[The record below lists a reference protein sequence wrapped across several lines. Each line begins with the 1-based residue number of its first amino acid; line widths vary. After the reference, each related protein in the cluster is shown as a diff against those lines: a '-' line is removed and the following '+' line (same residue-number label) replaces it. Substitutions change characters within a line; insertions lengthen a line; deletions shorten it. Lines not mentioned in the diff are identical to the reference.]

1 MRAIQVTE
9 FGGPEVLVP
18 AELDAPVAGPGQL
31 LVEVSAAGVNF
42 ADTHRTDGSYRG
54 GVTLPFVP
62 GVEIVGRTED
72 DRRVLS
78 PIFATGGGY
87 AEYAVAPVDR
97 VVDVPDGVSDGQ
109 ALALLIQGLT
119 AWHVLRNS
127 ARLAPGET
135 VLVNAA
141 AGGVGS
147 LAVQL
152 AKHFGAG
159 RVIATASTPAKRELA
174 LELGADVAVDN
185 DPDGYVDRI
194 RAVSNGRGVDV
205 VLDSTG
211 GATMVA
217 GLECLAGFGRLVNYG
232 NAGREGRPSVDPSA
246 LAERNL
252 SVAGFWLVPAME
264 LPGGYAEPL
273 SDLLALTA
281 AKELRPLVGAEY
293 PLEDAR
299 RSHEDLLGR
308 RSTGKLVLKL

>member
-1 MRAIQVTE
+1 MRAIQVTQ

-18 AELDAPVAGPGQL
+18 TELDPPVAGPDQL
-31 LVEVSAAGVNF
+31 LAEVSAAGVNF

-54 GVTLPFVP
+54 GMTLPFVP
-62 GVEIVGRTED
+62 GVEIVGRTD
-72 DRRVLS
+72 TGRRILS
-78 PIFATGGGY
+78 PIFETGGGY
-87 AEYAVAPVDR
+87 AEYALAPAHR
-97 VVDVPDGVSDGQ
+97 VVDVPDEVGDGQ

-127 ARLAPGET
+127 ARLSAGET

-147 LAVQL
+147 IAVQL

-159 RVIATASTPAKRELA
+159 QVIATASTEAKRELA
-174 LELGADVAVDN
+174 LELGADVAIDN
-185 DPDGYVDRI
+185 DPDGYVDRV
-194 RAVSNGRGVDV
+194 RKATDGRGVDV

-211 GATMVA
+211 GPTMLA
-217 GLECLAGFGRLVNYG
+217 GIDSLAGFGRLVNYG

-246 LAERNL
+246 LAQRNL
-252 SVAGFWLVPAME
+252 SVAGFWLVPAMD
-264 LPGGYAEPL
+264 LPGGYVEPL
-273 SDLLALTA
+273 TELLALTA

-299 RSHEDLLGR
+299 RSHEELLAR
-308 RSTGKLVLKL
+308 RTTGKLVLKP

>member
-1 MRAIQVTE
+1 MRAIQVTQ

-18 AELDAPVAGPGQL
+18 TELEPPVAGPGQL
-31 LVEVSAAGVNF
+31 LVEVGAAGVNF

-62 GVEIVGRTED
+62 GVEIVGRTETG
-72 DRRVLS
+72 RRILS
-78 PIFATGGGY
+78 PILETGGGY
-87 AEYAVAPVDR
+87 AEYAVAPANR
-97 VVDVPDGVSDGQ
+97 AVDVPDEVSDGQ

-127 ARLAPGET
+127 ARLRAGES

-147 LAVQL
+147 IAVQL

-159 RVIATASTPAKRELA
+159 LVIATASTSAKRELA

-185 DPDGYVDRI
+185 NPDGYADRI
-194 RAVSNGRGVDV
+194 REVTDGVDV

-211 GATMVA
+211 GATMLA
-217 GLECLAGFGRLVNYG
+217 GLETLSGFGRLVNYG
-232 NAGREGRPSVDPSA
+232 NAGREGRPSIDPSA
-246 LAERNL
+246 LAQRNL
-252 SVAGFWLVPAME
+252 SVAGFWLVPAMDE
-264 LPGGYAEPL
+264 PGGYVEPL
-273 SDLLALTA
+273 TELLALTA
-281 AKELRPLVGAEY
+281 AGKLRPLVGAEY

-299 RSHEDLLGR
+299 RSHEDLLAR
-308 RSTGKLVLKL
+308 RTTGKLILKP

>member
-1 MRAIQVTE
+1 MRAIQVTQ

-18 AELDAPVAGPGQL
+18 AELDPPVAGPDQL
-31 LVEVSAAGVNF
+31 LVEVTAAGVNF

-54 GVTLPFVP
+54 GVKLPFVP
-62 GVEIVGRTED
+62 GVEIVGRTD
-72 DRRVLS
+72 GGRRILS
-78 PIFATGGGY
+78 PIFETGGGY
-87 AEYAVAPVDR
+87 AEYAVAPINSA
-97 VVDVPDGVSDGQ
+97 VDVPDEVSDGQ

-119 AWHVLRNS
+119 AWHVLKNS
-127 ARLAPGET
+127 ARLSPGET

-159 RVIATASTPAKRELA
+159 RVIATASTDAKRELA

-185 DPDGYVDRI
+185 NPHGYTERVLKATD
-194 RAVSNGRGVDV
+194 GVDV

-211 GATMVA
+211 GATMLA
-217 GLECLAGFGRLVNYG
+217 GLQCLNGFGRLVNYG

-246 LAERNL
+246 LAQRNL

-273 SDLLALTA
+273 IELLALTA
-281 AKELRPLVGAEY
+281 AKKLSPLVGAEY
-293 PLEDAR
+293 PLEEAR
-299 RSHEDLLGR
+299 RSHEDLLAR
-308 RSTGKLVLKL
+308 RTTGKLILKP

>member
-1 MRAIQVTE
+1 MRAIQVTQ

-18 AELDAPVAGPGQL
+18 TELDPPVAGRDQL

-62 GVEIVGRTED
+62 GVEIVGRTNG
-72 DRRVLS
+72 RRILS
-78 PIFATGGGY
+78 PIFETGGGY
-87 AEYAVAPVDR
+87 AEYAVAPAHR
-97 VVDVPDGVSDGQ
+97 AVDVPDEVSDGQ

-119 AWHVLRNS
+119 AWHVLKNS
-127 ARLAPGET
+127 ARLSPGET

-159 RVIATASTPAKRELA
+159 RVIATASTDAKRELA
-174 LELGADVAVDN
+174 LRLGADVAVDN
-185 DPDGYVDRI
+185 NPDGYAERVLKATD
-194 RAVSNGRGVDV
+194 GVDV

-211 GATMVA
+211 GATMLA

-246 LAERNL
+246 LAQRNL
-252 SVAGFWLVPAME
+252 SVAGFWLVPAMD
-264 LPGGYAEPL
+264 LPGGYVEPL
-273 SDLLALTA
+273 TELLALTA
-281 AKELRPLVGAEY
+281 AKKLTPLVGGEY
-293 PLEDAR
+293 PLEEAR
-299 RSHEDLLGR
+299 HSHEDLLAR
-308 RSTGKLVLKL
+308 RTTGKLVLKP

>member
-18 AELDAPVAGPGQL
+18 TELDPPVAGPGQL
-31 LVEVSAAGVNF
+31 LVAVSAAGVNF

-62 GVEIVGRTED
+62 GVEIVGRTD
-72 DRRVLS
+72 TGRRILS
-78 PIFATGGGY
+78 PIFETGGGY
-87 AEYAVAPVDR
+87 AEFALAPAHR

-109 ALALLIQGLT
+109 ALAVLIQGLT

-127 ARLAPGET
+127 ARLGAGES

-159 RVIATASTPAKRELA
+159 QVIATASTPAKRELA
-174 LELGADVAVDN
+174 LQLGADVAVDN
-185 DPDGYVDRI
+185 NPNGYADRI
-194 RAVSNGRGVDV
+194 RAVAAGGVDV

-211 GATMVA
+211 GPTMLA
-217 GLECLAGFGRLVNYG
+217 GLDCLAGFGRLVNYG
-232 NAGREGRPSVDPSA
+232 NAGREGRPAVDPSA
-246 LAERNL
+246 LAQRNL

-264 LPGGYAEPL
+264 LPGGYVEPL
-273 SDLLALTA
+273 TELLALTA
-281 AKELRPLVGAEY
+281 AGKLHPLVGAEY
-293 PLEDAR
+293 PLEQAR
-299 RSHEDLLGR
+299 RSHEDLLAR
-308 RSTGKLVLKL
+308 RTTGKVVLKP

>member
-1 MRAIQVTE
+1 MRAIQVTQ

-18 AELDAPVAGPGQL
+18 TELDPPVAGPDQL

-62 GVEIVGRTED
+62 GVEIVGRTNG
-72 DRRVLS
+72 RRILS
-78 PIFATGGGY
+78 PIFETGGGY
-87 AEYAVAPVDR
+87 AEYAVAPAHR
-97 VVDVPDGVSDGQ
+97 AVDVPDEVSDGQ

-119 AWHVLRNS
+119 AWHVLKNS
-127 ARLAPGET
+127 ARLSPGET

-159 RVIATASTPAKRELA
+159 QVIATASTGAKRELA
-174 LELGADVAVDN
+174 IDLGADVAVDN
-185 DPDGYVDRI
+185 NPDGYIERV
-194 RAVSNGRGVDV
+194 RAATDGGVDV

-211 GATMVA
+211 GATMLA
-217 GLECLAGFGRLVNYG
+217 GLECLKGFGRLVNYG

-246 LAERNL
+246 LAQRNL
-252 SVAGFWLVPAME
+252 SVAGFWLVPAMD
-264 LPGGYAEPL
+264 LPGGYVEPL
-273 SDLLALTA
+273 TELLALTA
-281 AKELRPLVGAEY
+281 AKKLSPLVGAEY
-293 PLEDAR
+293 PLEEAR
-299 RSHEDLLGR
+299 RSHEDLLAR
-308 RSTGKLVLKL
+308 RTTGKLVLKP

>member
-18 AELDAPVAGPGQL
+18 AELDPPVAGKDQL

-62 GVEIVGRTED
+62 GVEIVGRTTTG
-72 DRRVLS
+72 RRILA

-87 AEYAVAPVDR
+87 AEYAVAPKDR
-97 VVDVPDGVSDGQ
+97 AVDVPEEVTDGQ

-119 AWHVLRNS
+119 AWHVLRKS
-127 ARLAPGET
+127 ARMDCGDS

-147 LAVQL
+147 LAIQL

-159 RVIATASTPAKRELA
+159 RVIAAASTPAKRELA

-185 DPDGYVDRI
+185 DLDGYVERVREAAD
-194 RAVSNGRGVDV
+194 GGVDI
-205 VLDSTG
+205 VLDPTG
-211 GATMVA
+211 GAATQA
-217 GLECLAGFGRLVNYG
+217 GLDCLADFGRLVNYG
-232 NAGREGRPSVDPSA
+232 NAGREGRPPIDPSA
-246 LAERNL
+246 LAQRNL
-252 SVAGFWLVPAME
+252 SVAGFWLVPAMN
-264 LPGGYAEPL
+264 LPGMYEHPL
-273 SDLLALTA
+273 AAMLDLTA
-281 AKELRPLVGAEY
+281 RKQLRPLVGAEY
-293 PLEDAR
+293 PLEEAR
-299 RSHEDLLGR
+299 RSHEDLLAR
-308 RSTGKLVLKL
+308 RTTGKLILKP

>member
-1 MRAIQVTE
+1 MRAIQVTQ

-18 AELDAPVAGPGQL
+18 TELDPPVAGPDQL
-31 LVEVSAAGVNF
+31 LVEVTAAGVNF

-54 GVTLPFVP
+54 GVKLPFVP
-62 GVEIVGRTED
+62 GVEIVGRTD
-72 DRRVLS
+72 AGRRILS
-78 PIFATGGGY
+78 PIFETGGGY

-97 VVDVPDGVSDGQ
+97 AVDVPDAVSDGQ

-119 AWHVLRNS
+119 AWHALKNS
-127 ARLAPGET
+127 ARLSPGET

-152 AKHFGAG
+152 AKYFGAG
-159 RVIATASTPAKRELA
+159 HVIATASTDAKRELA

-185 DPDGYVDRI
+185 NPDGYAERVLKATD
-194 RAVSNGRGVDV
+194 GVDV

-211 GATMVA
+211 GATMLA
-217 GLECLAGFGRLVNYG
+217 GLECLNGFGRLVNYG

-246 LAERNL
+246 LAQRNL
-252 SVAGFWLVPAME
+252 SVAGFWLVPAMD

-273 SDLLALTA
+273 TELLALTA
-281 AKELRPLVGAEY
+281 AKKLSPLVGAEY
-293 PLEDAR
+293 PLEEAR
-299 RSHEDLLGR
+299 RSHEDLLAR
-308 RSTGKLVLKL
+308 RTTGKLILKP